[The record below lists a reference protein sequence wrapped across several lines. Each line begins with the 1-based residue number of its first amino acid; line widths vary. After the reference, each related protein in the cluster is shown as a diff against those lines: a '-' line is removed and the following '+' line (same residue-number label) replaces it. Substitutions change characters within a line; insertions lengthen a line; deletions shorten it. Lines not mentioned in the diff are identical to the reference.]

1 MLTDMLNSQPSK
13 TVPLCSVQSSSP
25 LNLVSRG
32 KLVMIDLQVVLC
44 LKLLRIAIF
53 RLIIQE
59 EEEEGTSA
67 KAGIANSAS
76 VGKIH

>member
-1 MLTDMLNSQPSK
+1 MLTGPLNSQPSK
-13 TVPLCSVQSSSP
+13 TVPLYSVQSSSP

-44 LKLLRIAIF
+44 LKLLRIAVF
-53 RLIIQE
+53 RLIIQ
-59 EEEEGTSA
+59 EEEGTSA